1 MIEIDVY
8 GNQTH
13 QSGEEPFL
21 LIATGSYRA
30 IRLMEYFIIVT
41 INRFM

>member
-13 QSGEEPFL
+13 QSGEEPDFL
-21 LIATGSYRA
+21 MRPWSQRS
-30 IRLMEYFIIVT
+30 
-41 INRFM
+41 NR

>member
-13 QSGEEPFL
+13 QSGEEPLFL
-21 LIATGSYRA
+21 IWTVPLGHLS
-30 IRLMEYFIIVT
+30 
-41 INRFM
+41 

>member
-13 QSGEEPFL
+13 QSGEEPIY
-21 LIATGSYRA
+21 LIAITLNRA
-30 IRLMEYFIIVT
+30 SVL
-41 INRFM
+41 

>member
-13 QSGEEPFL
+13 QSGEEPL
-21 LIATGSYRA
+21 K
-30 IRLMEYFIIVT
+30 LMVLCVLSD
-41 INRFM
+41 